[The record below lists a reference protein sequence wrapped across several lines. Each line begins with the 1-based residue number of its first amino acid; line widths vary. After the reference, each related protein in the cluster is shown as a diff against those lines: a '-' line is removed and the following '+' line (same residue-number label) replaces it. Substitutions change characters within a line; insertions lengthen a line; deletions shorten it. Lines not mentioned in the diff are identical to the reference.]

1 MPFEF
6 RLSFLWFSS
15 DTRQGAATATVENLS
30 WIRWNAP
37 GIPALPSQAPHERH
51 TLIKSRDI
59 APALRTRIIVGKHT
73 ENDSL
78 LGAVGL
84 VLRHQTKELSLG

>member
-1 MPFEF
+1 MDSVTDAMCRP
-6 RLSFLWFSS
+6 LIA
-15 DTRQGAATATVENLS
+15 TYGATCGTSMRRIVAEA
-30 WIRWNAP
+30 RR
-37 GIPALPSQAPHERH
+37 GPAC
-51 TLIKSRDI
+51 TM
-59 APALRTRIIVGKHT
+59 ALRTRIIVGKHT

>member
-1 MPFEF
+1 MLLADP
-6 RLSFLWFSS
+6 R
-15 DTRQGAATATVENLS
+15 
-30 WIRWNAP
+30 
-37 GIPALPSQAPHERH
+37 RH
-51 TLIKSRDI
+51 GLG
-59 APALRTRIIVGKHT
+59 RIIVGKHT